1 VFIGV
6 HQWPLFFGLKPT
18 VEVPTM
24 PHIQPLPRAS
34 LAQFEQF
41 FQMAETMMGGF
52 VPNSLFTMGH
62 RPEILQAFMMLAGT
76 INGPG
81 TVDVGLKQLVA
92 YVASNAAGCRY
103 CQAHTSANA
112 AHEGV
117 QVEKIEHAFEFET
130 YPGFS
135 DAERAALRLARDASL
150 VPNLVEAEHFEA
162 LRRHFDEPQIVELV
176 AVCAL
181 FGFLNRWNDT
191 MSTELEGI
199 PRTFA
204 DKHLASARWEVGK
217 HGG

>member
-1 VFIGV
+1 
-6 HQWPLFFGLKPT
+6 
-18 VEVPTM
+18 M
-24 PHIQPLPRAS
+24 PHVRPLARES
-34 LAQFEQF
+34 LAQFEPF
-41 FQMAETMMGGF
+41 FQAAEQMMGGF

-62 RPEILQAFMMLAGT
+62 RPEILQAFLMLAGT

-81 TVDVGLKQLVA
+81 MVDPGLKQLVA

-103 CQAHTSANA
+103 CQAHTSAHA
-112 AHEGV
+112 SHAGV
-117 QVEKIEHAFEFET
+117 QAEKIEHAFEFET
-130 YPGFS
+130 HPVFS
-135 DAERAALRLARDASL
+135 DAERAALRLARDSAL

-199 PRTFA
+199 PRSFA
-204 DKHLASARWEVGK
+204 ERHLGASGWEVGK
-217 HGG
+217 HGE